1 MTDEKNAAKYA
12 ELVKEVE
19 RRTEEGQKISRF
31 GALGVLEELGIKL
44 NKDSVEL
51 VEKLYADG
59 FITE

>member
-1 MTDEKNAAKYA
+1 MTDEKKAAKYA

-44 NKDSVEL
+44 DKDSVEL